1 MRMFTVY
8 TMLKPFKGYIGT
20 IQRNALRSWTLLRPR
35 PEIIMFGVEE
45 GVAEAAREVGAIHI
59 PHVKR
64 NAYGTALVND
74 IFARAEREASN
85 DLLCFIN
92 ADIIVMSD
100 FTEAVGRVKDKKRC
114 MMCGT
119 RWNLDLK
126 EPVDFSDGWE
136 ARMRSLVLAKGVLSR
151 PDAIDFF
158 TFPKGFWPEFPPFSI
173 GRPRYD
179 NWMIYTA
186 RHRGDLVINA
196 TPAVMAV
203 HQNHDYRHVPG
214 GINNTIEGPEAEAN
228 KDLYGRGRQFYS
240 LLDANMVMT
249 KDGLK
254 RNINPTLVKHAIY
267 RWFGR

>member
-136 ARMRSLVLAKGVLSR
+136 GRRRSRVLA
-151 PDAIDFF
+151 
-158 TFPKGFWPEFPPFSI
+158 
-173 GRPRYD
+173 
-179 NWMIYTA
+179 
-186 RHRGDLVINA
+186 
-196 TPAVMAV
+196 
-203 HQNHDYRHVPG
+203 
-214 GINNTIEGPEAEAN
+214 
-228 KDLYGRGRQFYS
+228 
-240 LLDANMVMT
+240 
-249 KDGLK
+249 
-254 RNINPTLVKHAIY
+254 
-267 RWFGR
+267 